1 VNDPNAADAILDRLK
16 ALGDLADSAAQ
27 PATALYCRSLALWL
41 EGGRHIADDDLS
53 RRLQAL
59 AARID
64 ELPWKGQRSDTGW
77 QLVRAGVQAV
87 LARLHDILPALFQ
100 TAAGMEKL
108 DRWIATPV
116 TRIRELHGLIDAI
129 ESFCV
134 SDQRGGVSRAYRVLW
149 QLRGLVFGGC
159 SDHARIESLVDELQR
174 ICDSRP
180 GVAESDEEMRTL
192 RHLVVRA
199 MVVQAYPLATES
211 SIARVESLAQRV
223 EQIAGALAYAADRDM
238 QHKRAEA
245 WRFLAVA
252 HANHGEPDATQAAA
266 QRVEQIAG
274 ALAYAADRDMQRE
287 RAQAWWCLALAHANH
302 GELDATR
309 AAAQR
314 VEQIAGALAY
324 AADRG
329 MQRERIRAWC
339 CLATAH
345 ANHGELDATRAAVER
360 LEQIAEAPAYA
371 ADRDMQ
377 HQRAQA
383 WRALALAHANHGELD
398 ATRAA
403 AQRVEQIAGALAYAV
418 DRDMQRERARAW
430 RILAFAHSRAGQYP
444 AMQSAADMV
453 EAICCADSLTV
464 SGNAWNPARDE
475 LIALYNDLLKNLTGN
490 AAIRRQLVERFRT
503 IAQRFPDDAEIRRFW
518 AQLQVVASPDTAS
531 VRPVSFGVSAW
542 AQGAATSAYSVSF
555 TGYRPPGSDKNSPDR
570 EDAIDSRPDGDR
582 EG

>member
-1 VNDPNAADAILDRLK
+1 MNDPNAADAILDRLK

-100 TAAGMEKL
+100 TADGMQKL

-129 ESFCV
+129 GRFCSEEGRV
-134 SDQRGGVSRAYRVLW
+134 RVSRAYLALW
-149 QLRGLVFGGC
+149 QLSV
-159 SDHARIESLVDELQR
+159 SVYSEHPDHSRIETAVDELQR
-174 ICDSRP
+174 ICDSRS
-180 GVAESDEEMRTL
+180 GVAESDEDAHTL
-192 RHLVVRA
+192 RHLAVRA
-199 MVVQAYPLATES
+199 MAVQAYALVIEGG
-211 SIARVESLAQRV
+211 IAQVESLAERV
-223 EQIAGALAYAADRDM
+223 EQIAGAPAHAADRDM
-238 QHKRAEA
+238 QH
-245 WRFLAVA
+245 
-252 HANHGEPDATQAAA
+252 
-266 QRVEQIAG
+266 
-274 ALAYAADRDMQRE
+274 E
-287 RAQAWWCLALAHANH
+287 RAQAWCCLALAHF
-302 GELDATR
+302 G
-309 AAAQR
+309 
-314 VEQIAGALAY
+314 
-324 AADRG
+324 
-329 MQRERIRAWC
+329 
-339 CLATAH
+339 
-345 ANHGELDATRAAVER
+345 
-360 LEQIAEAPAYA
+360 
-371 ADRDMQ
+371 
-377 HQRAQA
+377 
-383 WRALALAHANHGELD
+383 
-398 ATRAA
+398 
-403 AQRVEQIAGALAYAV
+403 
-418 DRDMQRERARAW
+418 
-430 RILAFAHSRAGQYP
+430 AGQYP

-464 SGNAWNPARDE
+464 SGNTWNPARDE
-475 LIALYNDLLKNLTGN
+475 LITLYNYLLRNLTGN
-490 AAIRRQLVERFRT
+490 AALRRQLVERFRT

-555 TGYRPPGSDKNSPDR
+555 TGYRPPGSDKNSSDR

>member
-1 VNDPNAADAILDRLK
+1 MNDPNAADAILDRLK

-100 TAAGMEKL
+100 TADGMQKL

-129 ESFCV
+129 GRFCSEEGRV
-134 SDQRGGVSRAYRVLW
+134 RVSRAYLALW
-149 QLRGLVFGGC
+149 QLSV
-159 SDHARIESLVDELQR
+159 SVYSEHPDHSRIETAVDELQR
-174 ICDSRP
+174 ICDSRS
-180 GVAESDEEMRTL
+180 GVAESDEDAHTL
-192 RHLVVRA
+192 RHLAVRA
-199 MVVQAYPLATES
+199 MAVQAYALVIEGG
-211 SIARVESLAQRV
+211 IAQVESLAERV
-223 EQIAGALAYAADRDM
+223 EQIAGAPAHAADRDM
-238 QHKRAEA
+238 QLERAGA
-245 WRFLAVA
+245 WRSLAFA
-252 HANHGEPDATQAAA
+252 HAKHGE
-266 QRVEQIAG
+266 G
-274 ALAYAADRDMQRE
+274 
-287 RAQAWWCLALAHANH
+287 
-302 GELDATR
+302 
-309 AAAQR
+309 
-314 VEQIAGALAY
+314 
-324 AADRG
+324 
-329 MQRERIRAWC
+329 
-339 CLATAH
+339 
-345 ANHGELDATRAAVER
+345 DATRAAVER
-360 LEQIAEAPAYA
+360 VEQIAEAPAYA

-377 HQRAQA
+377 HERAQA
-383 WRALALAHANHGELD
+383 WCCLALAHFG
-398 ATRAA
+398 
-403 AQRVEQIAGALAYAV
+403 
-418 DRDMQRERARAW
+418 
-430 RILAFAHSRAGQYP
+430 AGQYP

-464 SGNAWNPARDE
+464 SGNTWNPARDE
-475 LIALYNDLLKNLTGN
+475 LITLYNYLLRNLTGN
-490 AAIRRQLVERFRT
+490 AALRRQLVERFRT

-555 TGYRPPGSDKNSPDR
+555 TGYRPPGSDKNSSDR